1 MKESGGECF
10 DSLNLQQQL
19 MLRVD
24 RQGTPTVKAFNH
36 LDKGVAQPG

>member
-10 DSLNLQQQL
+10 NSLLQMQL
-19 MLRVD
+19 VLHVD

-36 LDKGVAQPG
+36 LDKGVAQSG